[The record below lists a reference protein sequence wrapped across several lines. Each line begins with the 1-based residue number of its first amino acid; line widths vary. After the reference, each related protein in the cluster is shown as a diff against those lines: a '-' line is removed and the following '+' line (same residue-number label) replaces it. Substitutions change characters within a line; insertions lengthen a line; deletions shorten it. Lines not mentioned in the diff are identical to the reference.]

1 MKSVMRIIEADDFVT
16 RLKNM
21 LSITDKLD
29 NKYQDGYCLA
39 LITILEGLI
48 SDQLIKKVEVE
59 VSDNEVISI
68 DADDQTPQL
77 LDTINWFYENIAVDE
92 KE

>member
-59 VSDNEVISI
+59 VSDDDI
-68 DADDQTPQL
+68 DADDQIPQL
-77 LDTINWFYENIAVDE
+77 LNTVNWFYENLAE
-92 KE
+92 KVEE

>member
-1 MKSVMRIIEADDFVT
+1 MKSTMRIIDADDFVT

-59 VSDNEVISI
+59 VPDDDI
-68 DADDQTPQL
+68 DVDDQIPQL
-77 LDTINWFYENIAVDE
+77 LNTINWFYENLAVDE
-92 KE
+92 KG

>member
-1 MKSVMRIIEADDFVT
+1 MKSVMRIIDADDFVI

-59 VSDNEVISI
+59 VQDNEVISI
-68 DADDQTPQL
+68 GTDDQISPL
-77 LDTINWFYENIAVDE
+77 LDTVNWFYENLAVNE

>member
-1 MKSVMRIIEADDFVT
+1 MKSTMRIIDADDFVT

-29 NKYQDGYCLA
+29 DKYQDGYCLA

-48 SDQLIKKVEVE
+48 SDKLIKKVEVE
-59 VSDNEVISI
+59 IPDDNI
-68 DADDQTPQL
+68 DADDQIPQL